1 MTSFI
6 AEPVPLGV
14 DPILAE
20 YLDRQFQ
27 ALNIVTWESWQAPIF
42 NELPERTPIGAII
55 YLQEPEAPLEAGFY
69 GCVENDQ
76 GDGEWMQFQLT
87 KPQP

>member
-6 AEPVPLGV
+6 AEPVPLDV

-27 ALNIVTWESWQAPIF
+27 ALNIVTWESWQAPLF
-42 NELPERTPIGAII
+42 DELPERTPIGALI
-55 YLQEPEAPLEAGFY
+55 YLRGQDDPADNGFY
-69 GCVENDQ
+69 GCVENNQ
-76 GDGEWMQFQLT
+76 GDGEWKRLLHQT
-87 KPQP
+87 